1 MNIIKNRTAL
11 ITGGGGL
18 LGPQHA
24 IALALEKIKIVLV
37 DKKEI
42 KLKRAKK
49 KILYEC
55 PDATVHTYSC
65 DISKE
70 KNLIKLKKKIKQKKI
85 FIYILIN
92 NAAMNPKMDKYSK
105 TPSGKV
111 ENYSAKLLIK
121 EINVGIMGAFF
132 CSKIFGT
139 EMSKKKCGVI
149 INIGSDL
156 SINAPDQSVYHKDD
170 NISKVKHFKPI
181 GYSITKFGLLGI
193 TKYLATY
200 WARKNVRCNM
210 LILGAVEN
218 NQPKFLIKNVRKRIP
233 MNRWAKPDE
242 YRTAIQFLISEKS
255 SYMTGQTLI
264 VDGGRTAW

>member
-55 PDATVHTYSC
+55 PEATVHTYSC

-70 KNLIKLKKKIKQKKI
+70 KNLIKLKKKLKQKKI
-85 FIYILIN
+85 FIDILIN

-105 TPSGKV
+105 TPSLNNIA
-111 ENYSAKLLIK
+111 EM
-121 EINVGIMGAFF
+121 GIMKTNLLFF
-132 CSKIFGT
+132 
-139 EMSKKKCGVI
+139 KKAPPNNPSAIIGV
-149 INIGSDL
+149 
-156 SINAPDQSVYHKDD
+156 K
-170 NISKVKHFKPI
+170 
-181 GYSITKFGLLGI
+181 LG
-193 TKYLATY
+193 
-200 WARKNVRCNM
+200 
-210 LILGAVEN
+210 G
-218 NQPKFLIKNVRKRIP
+218 
-233 MNRWAKPDE
+233 
-242 YRTAIQFLISEKS
+242 
-255 SYMTGQTLI
+255 
-264 VDGGRTAW
+264 